1 MRRIERTNQFKRDF
15 RRERRGRHRAMLETG
30 LPEVIEQLAAD
41 TPLAPAL
48 RDHALSGN
56 WSGFRDCHVRP
67 DLVLIYQK
75 TEDTLRL
82 IRLGSHAELFE

>member
-1 MRRIERTNQFKRDF
+1 
-15 RRERRGRHRAMLETG
+15 MLETG